1 MIYFSLQRGMIILIL
16 IFLFLGKISAQFID
30 NFNGATLQ
38 LDPGGING
46 WTYFTG
52 DGSAQ
57 MDFRQGNDFAIIK
70 VDATKD
76 KRSIWWALIKRCVS
90 KDLNLSLLSNP
101 KYELR
106 IEARIRVS
114 NAPKRVNL
122 SLNTQRTT
130 NFHINLMEFDIP
142 DTSNWYTISMTTND
156 FDAVP
161 GDNVFGQLAL
171 MDWGLEKY
179 RVEIDYF
186 KVDVVDI
193 ESIEPDKS
201 VQVPYHPAIADT
213 QSFTYHI
220 PVLHDA
226 MIDLEYPDMK
236 FNNWITRD
244 ETGNTNLLTVNSNQ
258 FVIMRWDLS
267 DFKGKKVSGSGLL
280 ELTTNSLQH
289 TPDYIKDFGMI
300 RISEIIGGE
309 PQWDQEDVTYEKFC
323 HGQLLNRVI
332 NSQMIIDVDVKEER
346 GSTNLITISNHVLQR
361 LIDGKTLGLAIRPL
375 GAVNA
380 SFYSM
385 ENQNGKQSAKL
396 HFNFVSDT
404 KK

>member
-1 MIYFSLQRGMIILIL
+1 MIYFSSQRGMLILIL
-16 IFLFLGKISAQFID
+16 IFLFFGKITAQFID
-30 NFNGATLQ
+30 NFNGTALQ
-38 LDPGGING
+38 LDPNGING
-46 WTYFTG
+46 WCFFTG
-52 DGSAQ
+52 DGTAQ
-57 MDFRQGNDFAIIK
+57 LDFKQGNNIAIVT

-76 KRSIWWALIKRCVS
+76 KRGIWWALVKRCVS
-90 KDLNLSLLSNP
+90 KDLNLNLLSNP

-130 NFHINLMEFDIP
+130 DFHSNLMEFDIP
-142 DTSNWYTISMTTND
+142 DTSNWYTISTTTND

-186 KVDVVDI
+186 KVDVVNI
-193 ESIEPDKS
+193 ETIGPDKGP
-201 VQVPYHPAIADT
+201 QVPYRPAIADT
-213 QSFTYHI
+213 RSFTNHI
-220 PVLHDA
+220 PVLQDA
-226 MIDLEYPDMK
+226 MIDIQYPDMK
-236 FNNWITRD
+236 FNNWITCD

-258 FVIMRWDLS
+258 LVIMRWDLNE
-267 DFKGKKVSGSGLL
+267 FKGKKVNGSGLL

-289 TPDYIKDFGMI
+289 SPDYKQDFGMV
-300 RISEIIGGE
+300 RISEIIGGD
-309 PQWDQEDVTYEKFC
+309 PQWNQEDVTYEKFC
-323 HGQLLNRVI
+323 RGQSLNHVI
-332 NSQMIIDVDVKEER
+332 NSQMIIDIDVKEER
-346 GSTNLITISNHVLQR
+346 GSTNLITISNPVLQR

-385 ENQNGKQSAKL
+385 ENLNGKLGAKL
-396 HFNFVSDT
+396 HLNFVQDT